1 MARRG
6 GFLAEVN
13 RQMQQAERR
22 REQAQRQAAREQ
34 AAAQRRA
41 EQAARQA
48 ERARVQAERARAA
61 EQKKA
66 EQEAKRL
73 HIEAMEAEVLARNA
87 ALAATHGEIDSI
99 LADTLEVDDYVDLET
114 LRRVVEHPP
123 FEPGELATAN
133 PRPEPIEA
141 PLRPEFVAP
150 PGEPKKF
157 SLAPGAK
164 KRYAALLAQA
174 QADHAEATLAWEAEI
189 ASIPSRQEEQDR
201 AYEAEESHRL
211 QQLDAAKAAYD
222 AECRQRE
229 DEVAES
235 NRALD
240 ELIANLGY
248 GVEDAVQEYVA
259 IVLGNSVYPE
269 SFPVAHEF
277 SFDAAQGE
285 LTLKAGVPAP
295 SSMPGI
301 RQYKYIKARDEI
313 TETAQSQ
320 KEQRERYAS
329 AVAQVAVRTLHEIFE
344 ADRAGRIQTISL
356 TVGTEAIDPG
366 TGHMTDIPFVAV
378 ASDRATFE
386 AIDLSNAVPAATL
399 AHLKATVS
407 KNPFALT
414 AIDTSKGVRG

>member
-1 MARRG
+1 MPHCWLKHKPTTPRRLVRG
-6 GFLAEVN
+6 
-13 RQMQQAERR
+13 RR
-22 REQAQRQAAREQ
+22 RSPVSPA
-34 AAAQRRA
+34 
-41 EQAARQA
+41 
-48 ERARVQAERARAA
+48 
-61 EQKKA
+61 
-66 EQEAKRL
+66 
-73 HIEAMEAEVLARNA
+73 
-87 ALAATHGEIDSI
+87 
-99 LADTLEVDDYVDLET
+99 
-114 LRRVVEHPP
+114 
-123 FEPGELATAN
+123 
-133 PRPEPIEA
+133 
-141 PLRPEFVAP
+141 
-150 PGEPKKF
+150 
-157 SLAPGAK
+157 
-164 KRYAALLAQA
+164 
-174 QADHAEATLAWEAEI
+174 
-189 ASIPSRQEEQDR
+189 RQEEQDR
-201 AYEAEESHRL
+201 AYEAEEKHRL
-211 QQLDAAKAAYD
+211 QQLDTAKAAYD

-248 GVEDAVQEYVA
+248 GVEDAVQEYVE

-329 AVAQVAVRTLHEIFE
+329 ALAQVAVRTLHEIFE
-344 ADRAGRIQTISL
+344 ADRAGRIKTISL

-366 TGHMTDIPFVAV
+366 TGHMTDFPFVAV
-378 ASDRATFE
+378 ASDRETFE

-407 KNPFALT
+407 KNPFALA

>member
-1 MARRG
+1 MARG
-6 GFLAEVN
+6 LLAEIN
-13 RQMQQAERR
+13 RQMQQDTRR
-22 REQAQRQAAREQ
+22 REQAQRQAARAQ
-34 AAAQRRA
+34 AAAQRTA

-48 ERARVQAERARAA
+48 ERARVQAGRASAA
-61 EQKKA
+61 EQKKF

-73 HIEAMEAEVLARNA
+73 HVEAMEAEVSARNA
-87 ALAATHGEIDSI
+87 ALAATYGEIDSI

-123 FEPGELATAN
+123 FEPGQLAVAN
-133 PRPEPIEA
+133 PRPGPIRA
-141 PLRPEFVAP
+141 PIRPEFVAP
-150 PGEPKKF
+150 PGEPQKF
-157 SLAPGAK
+157 SLALGAK
-164 KRYAALLAQA
+164 KRYAELLVYAQA
-174 QADHAEATLAWEAEI
+174 GHAEAIRGWEAQI

-201 AYEAEESHRL
+201 AYEAAENLRL
-211 QQLDAAKAAYD
+211 RQLDAAKAAYE
-222 AECRQRE
+222 AECRQSE
-229 DEVAES
+229 AEVAES
-235 NRALD
+235 NRVLG

-259 IVLGNSVYPE
+259 IVLANSVYPE

-277 SFDAAQGE
+277 SFDATQGE

-295 SSMPGI
+295 SSTPGT
-301 RQYKYIKARDEI
+301 RQYKYVKARDEI

-320 KEQRERYAS
+320 KEQRERYAN

-356 TVGTEAIDPG
+356 TVGTQAIDPG
-366 TGHMTDIPFVAV
+366 TGHMLDIPFVAV

-407 KNPFALT
+407 KNPFALV
-414 AIDTSKGVRG
+414 AIDVSKGVRG

>member
-1 MARRG
+1 
-6 GFLAEVN
+6 
-13 RQMQQAERR
+13 MQQDARR
-22 REQAQRQAAREQ
+22 REQQQRQAAREQ

-48 ERARVQAERARAA
+48 ERARVQAEKARAA

-73 HIEAMEAEVLARNA
+73 HIEAMEAEVSARNA
-87 ALAATHGEIDSI
+87 ALSATYGEIDSI

-123 FEPGELATAN
+123 FEPGQLAAAS
-133 PRPEPIEA
+133 PRPDPIKA
-141 PLRPEFVAP
+141 PRRPEFVAP
-150 PGEPKKF
+150 LGEPKKF
-157 SLAPGAK
+157 SLAFGAK
-164 KRYAALLAQA
+164 KRYAALLALA
-174 QADHAEATLAWEAEI
+174 QAGHDEALRAWEAEV
-189 ASIPSRQEEQDR
+189 ASVPSRQEEQDR
-201 AYEAEESHRL
+201 AYEAAENLRQ
-211 QQLDAAKAAYD
+211 QQLEAAKATYD
-222 AECRQRE
+222 AECQQRE
-229 DEVAES
+229 AEVAEA

-248 GVEDAVQEYVA
+248 GVEDAVQEYVS
-259 IVLGNSVYPE
+259 IVLGNSVYPD
-269 SFPVAHEF
+269 SFPVSHEF
-277 SFDAAQGE
+277 AFDSAQGE

-295 SSMPGI
+295 SSMPSI

-320 KEQRERYAS
+320 KEQRERYAN

-356 TVGTEAIDPG
+356 TVATQTIDPG
-366 TGHMTDIPFVAV
+366 TGRMTDIPFVAV

-386 AIDLSNAVPAATL
+386 AFDLSNVVPGATL
-399 AHLKATVS
+399 VHLKAAVS
-407 KNPFALT
+407 KNPFGLV
-414 AIDTSKGVRG
+414 AIDLSKGVRG